1 MYDQEVVLF
10 VHTPVYE
17 NYKVK
22 LKLLSR
28 SFITFS
34 ENRKKNKE
42 KHTGLNESYAV
53 SFCISKPMQKLQL

>member
-1 MYDQEVVLF
+1 MYDPDIVLF

-22 LKLLSR
+22 LKLLAR
-28 SFITFS
+28 SFITLS
-34 ENRKKNKE
+34 ENRKKNEE

-53 SFCISKPMQKLQL
+53 SFCISTPTQKLQL